1 MREPGVSTL
10 LSEVSIIL
18 KLLLVLPASNAQS
31 ERVFSQLRLIKNY
44 LRNSMGQARLNHVM
58 LMNIH
63 KEITKNLSLEDVG
76 DEFVSLN
83 ERRLADFGKF
93 GKNTK

>member
-44 LRNSMGQARLNHVM
+44 LRNSMSQTQSCDAY
-58 LMNIH
+58 
-63 KEITKNLSLEDVG
+63 EYS
-76 DEFVSLN
+76 
-83 ERRLADFGKF
+83 
-93 GKNTK
+93 

>member
-1 MREPGVSTL
+1 
-10 LSEVSIIL
+10 
-18 KLLLVLPASNAQS
+18 
-31 ERVFSQLRLIKNY
+31 
-44 LRNSMGQARLNHVM
+44 M

-83 ERRLADFGKF
+83 ERRWADFGKF
-93 GKNTK
+93 SKNTK